1 MEPATEDPEGNLL
14 EEPVAEEPE
23 TDDFFADEPAA
34 DDLDEDDFL
43 VDEPVA
49 EDLVAEEKILLLM
62 I

>member
-1 MEPATEDPEGNLL
+1 LEPATEDPEGNLL

-49 EDLVAEEKILLLM
+49 EDLVA
-62 I
+62 